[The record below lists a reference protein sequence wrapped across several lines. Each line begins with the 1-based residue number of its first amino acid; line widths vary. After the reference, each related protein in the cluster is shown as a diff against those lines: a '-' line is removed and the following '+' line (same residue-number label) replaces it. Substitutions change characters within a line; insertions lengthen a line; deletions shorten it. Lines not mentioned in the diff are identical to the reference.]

1 MTARL
6 AHIFRHPLKAI
17 GREELGQA
25 TLRPDGWIAFDRHWA
40 VAHDRAKLQ
49 DGGWAQ
55 KANFLRG
62 VTEPALM
69 AATCALD
76 EASLTL
82 TLDHPEAG
90 QIAIRPQDAADWP
103 LLSDWLS
110 RIWPADL
117 PAPTGIYRTETAQLT
132 DVPDPWLSVHNFAT
146 HRAVEQRVGRPLS
159 IHRWR
164 GNLWIEGL
172 APWQEFEWIGREIK
186 VGAATLLVEQR
197 ITRCK
202 ATMAN
207 PETGRRDADTLAALR
222 SWDHQDFG
230 VYARVIDGGEIAQGA
245 TVSVPA

>member
-1 MTARL
+1 MTARV

-17 GREELGQA
+17 GREELPRVSLAAG
-25 TLRPDGWIAFDRHWA
+25 RWMPWDRVWA
-40 VAHDRAKLQ
+40 VAHHRARIEP
-49 DGGWAQ
+49 DAWAQ

-62 VTEPALM
+62 VTEPRLM
-69 AATCALD
+69 AATARLD
-76 EASLTL
+76 EAAGRLCL
-82 TLDHPEAG
+82 AHPDAGALD
-90 QIAIRPQDAADWP
+90 IRPDDAADTP
-103 LLSDWLS
+103 VLLDWLS

-117 PAPTGIYRTETAQLT
+117 PAPAHVYRTSQAHLT
-132 DVPDPWLSVHNFAT
+132 DVPDPWISVHNLAT

-172 APWQEFEWIGREIK
+172 APWQEFEWLGREIRL
-186 VGAATLLVEQR
+186 GGATLRVEER

-230 VYARVIDGGEIAQGA
+230 VYAVVVDGGDVARDD
-245 TVSVPA
+245 PAGV